1 MIKNNK
7 KTRLSGFTLIEML
20 VVVLIIGILAA
31 VALPQY
37 KKSVEKTRVV
47 EALINIKAIE
57 GSMQRYVLAKGFPT
71 SGIVY
76 FKDFA
81 DIELSGG
88 DWDEYGAYYNKEPFE
103 YNAFCEPTFCHIEV
117 TRYSTSL
124 LYELSVHIMADEV
137 KHECWTTFTD
147 MGEYIC
153 KYLESQ
159 GWEYVDNE
167 F

>member
-37 KKSVEKTRVV
+37 NKAVEKTRVA

-57 GSMQRYVLAKGFPT
+57 GSMQRYLLANGYP
-71 SGIVY
+71 SVGIR
-76 FKDFA
+76 FNDFA

-88 DWDEYGAYYNKEPFE
+88 EWDEE
-103 YNAFCEPTFCHIEV
+103 YNYNTKDFRYYDPILFSDDYGIEV
-117 TRYSTSL
+117 DRTTDRINFIYSLFITKNTR
-124 LYELSVHIMADEV
+124 
-137 KHECWTTFTD
+137 ECITQNTD
-147 MGEYIC
+147 MGRHIC

-159 GWEYVDNE
+159 GWEYVDGE
-167 F
+167 L